1 MASRFDGATLLILG
15 CVALVVVCV
24 LIVGWPS
31 AGNSA
36 RNLGAPNST
45 APNSTAPYPT
55 APGNTATGWAVPGST
70 AGGWAVPGSTVSGEI
85 ATHDAP
91 T

>member
-15 CVALVVVCV
+15 CVALVVICV

-31 AGNSA
+31 AGNSV
-36 RNLGAPNST
+36 RNLGM
-45 APNSTAPYPT
+45 PNSTAPYAATPGST
-55 APGNTATGWAVPGST
+55 APEWGVPGST
-70 AGGWAVPGSTVSGEI
+70 AAGWAVPGSTVSGKI